1 MSTVDNTDGAIT
13 PSRHRAAQP
22 RSPDSA
28 GLAVTQRRV
37 IRSEWLKLRT
47 VRSWM
52 IMIGAT
58 AVLLIAFGAL
68 AASVASGAVTPQG
81 PGGRRRGGGG
91 RSAAPIRPRSAW
103 PASPWR
109 S

>member
-1 MSTVDNTDGAIT
+1 MSTIETPTAAIT
-13 PSRHRAAQP
+13 PPATALPSRIT
-22 RSPDSA
+22 DSA
-28 GLAVTQRRV
+28 SLAVTQRRV

-58 AVLLIAFGAL
+58 ALLLVAFGAL

-81 PGGRRRGGGG
+81 PGGPQG
-91 RSAAPIRPRSAW
+91 IID
-103 PASPWR
+103 
-109 S
+109 